1 MALSIG
7 TIKQMSGLVMA
18 KNSQGD
24 ERVLKVGDT
33 VFFEDNIR
41 TIGGGSHIVLAL
53 NDGQEIVL
61 DGNDALFLDKS
72 VYVSEAFGE
81 EAVVAGKTMDNV
93 VSGKSVEELQA
104 ALLAG
109 KDINELQP
117 TAAGEGGAPIGG
129 EMSTNAMARY
139 VTGGNESNVTADY
152 RTLGATGGSD
162 VTYTAPTGVVAPTVV
177 TVNSAPLGSDLEV
190 STNEDQSIVGTLPIA
205 IDADNDSVTYVLGD
219 GTTNGSVVVNPD
231 GTYTY
236 IPNENYNGPD
246 SFTYTISDGNG
257 GENTYT
263 VFINVVPVNDPAILS
278 SATETLHETN
288 DVLSTGGI
296 LSVADVDEGE
306 AAYVPQTN
314 VSGTYGTFSI
324 GADGT
329 WSYVAHES
337 YDSLNA
343 GDTISDTFNV
353 TSVDGTPSSVQ
364 VTIIGTNDAAILSS
378 ATETL
383 HETNDVLSTGG
394 ILSVADV
401 DEGEAAYVPQT
412 NVSGTYGTFSIGAD
426 GTWSYVAHESYDS
439 LNAGDTISDTFN
451 VTSVDGTPSSVTV
464 NIIGTNDGPMAESK
478 VFTTAEDTAITIT
491 DAQLLANATDID
503 SHDILSVNNVTLV
516 DNANGTLID
525 NHNGTYTFVPSAN
538 YSGSAI
544 ELMFTVTDSAG
555 MTDTQ
560 DVTINVT
567 PVADAP
573 LLDVS
578 IAQGDVTISPE
589 YPAPVFNGHLNAGS
603 TTGNIV
609 FDGYTKTAA
618 IDIKSYKTD
627 VDDGRIVF
635 LRDGIVVKEVLIDTL
650 LPDANNTP
658 VHLELSADE
667 YFNTVRIDNFAT
679 SSDKNAEFKI
689 DSVSLISDIAVEYN
703 INIAAALT
711 DSSETLS
718 QVLIDQSTLPMDAV
732 VYENGVIQSATDG
745 YYSVD
750 PDATVTFTTD
760 HYMSVDEINAVT
772 SSVTSQD
779 GTDYATTTQTALN
792 EISGTTGDDGLYG
805 STGDDLMDGD
815 SGNDALYGD
824 SGDDYLDGGIGTD
837 SLYGEADNDT
847 LTYDGDDNIA
857 DGGSGTD
864 TLLIQD
870 ATMDFSAIDDA
881 KIENIEVLDLTKSN
895 VSISNLNPNDVFD
908 ITDDANT
915 VLRIVGE
922 SNDSV
927 ASTFVAGE
935 SPWEALVDQTGVDDG
950 FTRYE
955 GTLDDGVTK
964 VMVDIQN
971 TIVHTDFD

>member
-1 MALSIG
+1 M
-7 TIKQMSGLVMA
+7 
-18 KNSQGD
+18 
-24 ERVLKVGDT
+24 
-33 VFFEDNIR
+33 
-41 TIGGGSHIVLAL
+41 
-53 NDGQEIVL
+53 
-61 DGNDALFLDKS
+61 
-72 VYVSEAFGE
+72 
-81 EAVVAGKTMDNV
+81 
-93 VSGKSVEELQA
+93 
-104 ALLAG
+104 
-109 KDINELQP
+109 
-117 TAAGEGGAPIGG
+117 
-129 EMSTNAMARY
+129 
-139 VTGGNESNVTADY
+139 
-152 RTLGATGGSD
+152 
-162 VTYTAPTGVVAPTVV
+162 
-177 TVNSAPLGSDLEV
+177 
-190 STNEDQSIVGTLPIA
+190 
-205 IDADNDSVTYVLGD
+205 
-219 GTTNGSVVVNPD
+219 
-231 GTYTY
+231 
-236 IPNENYNGPD
+236 
-246 SFTYTISDGNG
+246 
-257 GENTYT
+257 
-263 VFINVVPVNDPAILS
+263 
-278 SATETLHETN
+278 
-288 DVLSTGGI
+288 
-296 LSVADVDEGE
+296 
-306 AAYVPQTN
+306 
-314 VSGTYGTFSI
+314 
-324 GADGT
+324 
-329 WSYVAHES
+329 
-337 YDSLNA
+337 
-343 GDTISDTFNV
+343 
-353 TSVDGTPSSVQ
+353 DGTPSSVQ